1 MVAEWC
7 SFSLLIHC
15 IKLSPASDYWRHTS
29 NFFMICMD
37 WLNLLP
43 NSFLCNNN
51 PRSIQSLNIV
61 RLSQI
66 HLEVEIPQGA
76 SSSQCHKPDIESQ
89 NNNVSDEEIKTLHLQ
104 QSMWCQNNN
113 DGKKKKKVL
122 DWESSHER
130 PLRSEQQIGRS
141 IKNFSIKATLCN
153 LKKKT

>member
-113 DGKKKKKVL
+113 DGKKKKKF
-122 DWESSHER
+122 STER
-130 PLRSEQQIGRS
+130 AHMNAPSGQNNRSEGR
-141 IKNFSIKATLCN
+141 
-153 LKKKT
+153 LKTFLSKQHYVI